1 MKVLGV
7 IPCRYNSSRFPG
19 KPLADILGKSM
30 VQRVYEKSSLC
41 NNLNKVI
48 VATDDERISFHVKSF
63 SGEVIMTSKDHKSG
77 TERCNEV
84 FDNIEER
91 FDVVVNIQGDEPF
104 IDPEE
109 ISEVISLF
117 KDEEV
122 QIGTLAKPI
131 TDYEIYKNPDN
142 PKVFFNE
149 ENIVTSFERNGKLNE
164 EKFSE
169 NTFFQHIG
177 IYAFKADIL
186 SEISELTESE
196 NEINEN
202 LEQLRWMDSKYKIKV
217 GITEKESISVDREED
232 IEKIKSFH
240 LKNS

>member
-1 MKVLGV
+1 MDFSV
-7 IPCRYNSSRFPG
+7 IIPARYASSRLPA
-19 KPLADILGKSM
+19 KLLEDINGKSLIEHTYLNAL
-30 VQRVYEKSSLC
+30 QSSAKRV
-41 NNLNKVI
+41 I
-48 VATDDERISFHVKSF
+48 IATDDERISFHVKSF

-109 ISEVISLF
+109 ISAVISLF

-177 IYAFKADIL
+177 IYAFNADIL

-202 LEQLRWMDSKYKIKV
+202 LEQLRWMDNKYKIK
-217 GITEKESISVDREED
+217 R
-232 IEKIKSFH
+232 
-240 LKNS
+240 